1 MNLEHIYEFFRH
13 RPPTY
18 LGQELAVCYVLSVL
32 VEKESY
38 GTELI
43 ALLETQHPGYRLS
56 DTVLYSAI
64 KFLEDEKAI
73 AGYCRKFKG
82 AVVRGECTKLIPNG
96 KLNLKTWLVFGENI
110 SLLTLG
116 SQ

>member
-1 MNLEHIYEFFRH
+1 ME
-13 RPPTY
+13 T
-18 LGQELAVCYVLSVL
+18 LSSNNFGWFYFDIV
-32 VEKESY
+32 
-38 GTELI
+38 

-73 AGYCRKFKG
+73 AGYWKKVQG
-82 AVVRGECTKLIPNG
+82 RGRPRRMYQINPQC